1 MTLYYTLITCEN
13 SDHYQC
19 WSSSVLSQLDNFK
32 VLLIRKGLKSYFF
45 RAAHL
50 SFVLRFLINT
60 CKVLSFQKK
69 SKTVSC
75 DSLKCEALQFF
86 YKHTYEMLY
95 AIWYHLHNLKK
106 REKQLCRSVALL
118 KVTLIY
124 QCFSRFLNF
133 ANGTKSRNASHMP
146 KQTRPVS
153 LCQ

>member
-32 VLLIRKGLKSYFF
+32 VVLIRKGLKSYFF
-45 RAAHL
+45 RAALL

-69 SKTVSC
+69 SC
-75 DSLKCEALQFF
+75 DSLQYEVLQFF

-95 AIWYHLHNLKK
+95 AIWQHLYNLKK
-106 REKQLCRSVALL
+106 REKQLWRSVALL

-124 QCFSRFLNF
+124 RCFSRFLNF
-133 ANGTKSRNASHMP
+133 ANGTKLRNASHMP